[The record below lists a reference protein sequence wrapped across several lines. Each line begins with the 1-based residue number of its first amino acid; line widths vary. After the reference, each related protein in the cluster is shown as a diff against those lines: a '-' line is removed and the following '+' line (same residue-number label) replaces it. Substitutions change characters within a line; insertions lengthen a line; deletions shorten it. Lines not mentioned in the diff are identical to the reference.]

1 MTNKNPKI
9 KAIFFDLDGCL
20 LSTKEI
26 HYEALNAA
34 LRKIDE
40 KYVITKE
47 EHLTTFDG
55 LPTMSKL
62 KMLGDLKGLPF
73 MHHQSIFIYKQQ
85 ETVNAINSLIKPDE
99 RLIEILKQLKKDGL
113 IIYVCTNSIRKT
125 AKLMVLRL
133 GLTEFVDIIITNEDV
148 KNPKP
153 HPEIYLNAMIKAG
166 VKPSESLIIE
176 DSIHGRQAATD
187 SGGILCSVNK
197 PEDITYELIKSFID
211 SKSIVLNKK
220 WKDKNINILVPMAGL
235 GSRFSS
241 ANYIFPKPLIE
252 VRDKPMIQV
261 VINNLNIEANFIYLV
276 QKAHYEQYN
285 LKYLLNLITPNCTI
299 VQVDGLTEGAACTTL
314 LAKEL
319 INNHNPLVIANSD
332 QFMEWNSNGFYY
344 SLINDKMDGSIVTFT
359 ATHSKWSFVKLDED
373 KYVTEVAE
381 KTPISNIATTGIYGW
396 SKGSDYVKYA
406 EQMISKNIRVNNEFY
421 VAVVYNE
428 AILDGKK
435 IKTYDIDKMWGIGDP
450 DSLNYFLN
458 KYDGNL

>member
-99 RLIEILKQLKKDGL
+99 RLIQIFKQLKKDGL
-113 IIYVCTNSIRKT
+113 IIYVCTNSIRET

-187 SGGILCSVNK
+187 SGGILCPVNK

-220 WKDKNINILVPMAGL
+220 
-235 GSRFSS
+235 
-241 ANYIFPKPLIE
+241 
-252 VRDKPMIQV
+252 
-261 VINNLNIEANFIYLV
+261 
-276 QKAHYEQYN
+276 
-285 LKYLLNLITPNCTI
+285 
-299 VQVDGLTEGAACTTL
+299 
-314 LAKEL
+314 
-319 INNHNPLVIANSD
+319 
-332 QFMEWNSNGFYY
+332 
-344 SLINDKMDGSIVTFT
+344 
-359 ATHSKWSFVKLDED
+359 
-373 KYVTEVAE
+373 
-381 KTPISNIATTGIYGW
+381 
-396 SKGSDYVKYA
+396 
-406 EQMISKNIRVNNEFY
+406 
-421 VAVVYNE
+421 
-428 AILDGKK
+428 
-435 IKTYDIDKMWGIGDP
+435 
-450 DSLNYFLN
+450 
-458 KYDGNL
+458 

>member
-1 MTNKNPKI
+1 
-9 KAIFFDLDGCL
+9 
-20 LSTKEI
+20 
-26 HYEALNAA
+26 
-34 LRKIDE
+34 
-40 KYVITKE
+40 
-47 EHLTTFDG
+47 
-55 LPTMSKL
+55 MSKL

-99 RLIEILKQLKKDGL
+99 RLIEIFKQLKKDGL
-113 IIYVCTNSIRKT
+113 IIYVCTNSIRET

-133 GLTEFVDIIITNEDV
+133 GLTEFVDVIITNEDV

-187 SGGILCSVNK
+187 SGGILCPVNK
-197 PEDITYELIKSFID
+197 PEDITYDLISTH
-211 SKSIVLNKK
+211 LNKTSTNLATK
-220 WKDKNINILVPMAGL
+220 WDGRNINIVIPMSGL
-235 GSRFSS
+235 GSRFSTVG
-241 ANYIFPKPLIE
+241 YTFPKPLIE
-252 VRDKPMIQV
+252 VRNKPMIQV
-261 VINNLNIEANFIYLV
+261 VTDNLNINANFIYIV
-276 QKAHYEQYN
+276 QKSHYDKYN
-285 LKYLLNLITPNCTI
+285 LKYLLNLISPNCTI
-299 VQVDGLTEGAACTTL
+299 IQVDGLTEGAASSTL
-314 LAKEL
+314 LAKDY
-319 INNHNPLVIANSD
+319 INNDSPLVIANSD

-344 SLINDKMDGSIVTFT
+344 SLINDKIDGSIVTFT